1 MHQTACVAVSGNRV
15 SDLLPQQ
22 LLLVEAQLQKFRVF
36 RIFRV
41 FRVFRVFR
49 GLKTSRTLRESL
61 TIYFYLNNSCE
72 DEVMEGCKKCP
83 QIFTNFHKS
92 DLWR

>member
-36 RIFRV
+36 R
-41 FRVFRVFR
+41 VFRVFR

-61 TIYFYLNNSCE
+61 TIYFYLTNSCE

>member
-1 MHQTACVAVSGNRV
+1 MHQTACVAVSDNRV

-22 LLLVEAQLQKFRVF
+22 LLLVEAQLQK
-36 RIFRV
+36 
-41 FRVFRVFR
+41 FRVFR

-72 DEVMEGCKKCP
+72 DEVMEVCKKSP

>member
-1 MHQTACVAVSGNRV
+1 MHQTACVAVSDNRV

-22 LLLVEAQLQKFRVF
+22 LLLVEAQLQK
-36 RIFRV
+36 

-72 DEVMEGCKKCP
+72 DEVMEGCKKSP

>member
-22 LLLVEAQLQKFRVF
+22 LLLVEAQLQK
-36 RIFRV
+36 FRV